1 MGYVAVTGGQDAIDA
16 SIELLREYRSGGK
29 LPVDTEILRDRMKLL
44 IDRVMSEAG
53 LYAPDYAALA
63 LKQCE
68 GSTEEAVFLLR
79 AYRSTLSREI
89 IPRAPC
95 MEMKC
100 TSGGESALP
109 SRIFPA
115 GRCSAPP
122 TITYTAC

>member
-16 SIELLREYRSGGK
+16 SIELLKEYRSGGK

-63 LKQCE
+63 SNNAK
-68 GSTEEAVFLLR
+68 EAR
-79 AYRSTLSREI
+79 KKPYSCCAPTAAPCPGI

-95 MEMKC
+95 MGMKC